1 MSIFVL
7 IVLSSEPFDVSSLLT
22 DLSIFILFIKSKIS
36 TPKSLGD
43 IAMDLTEIGASRV
56 GKISAESKDQLI
68 MASNG
73 SLASAGNKSN
83 K

>member
-1 MSIFVL
+1 MLGFLVFKLTFIFSYL
-7 IVLSSEPFDVSSLLT
+7 H
-22 DLSIFILFIKSKIS
+22 IKSKIS
-36 TPKSLGD
+36 TSKNLGD

-56 GKISAESKDQLI
+56 SKMVSGESKNQLI

-83 K
+83 IFRNY